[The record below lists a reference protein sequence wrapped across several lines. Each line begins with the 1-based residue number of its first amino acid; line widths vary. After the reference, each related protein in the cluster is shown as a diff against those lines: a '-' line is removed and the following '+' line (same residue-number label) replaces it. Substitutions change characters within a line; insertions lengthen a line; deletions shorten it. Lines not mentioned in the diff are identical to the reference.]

1 VSPHEIDYRLPV
13 SNPSITYRFQTS
25 ARTLRRDALRMAIQ
39 EAILFLEV
47 GLRDVTFAEQVEAL
61 RVLSG
66 VIDDALDV
74 LDPVDA

>member
-1 VSPHEIDYRLPV
+1 VSPHEIDYRLSI
-13 SNPSITYRFQTS
+13 SNPITYRFQT
-25 ARTLRRDALRMAIQ
+25 ATRTPRRDALRMAIQ